1 MSSSDNE
8 KYLHINSNEILQ
20 SFDSLFD
27 ALKVQHLHYD
37 WALQILANI
46 WDGEFSLAFIISI
59 LI

>member
-8 KYLHINSNEILQ
+8 KYLHINSKEILQ

-37 WALQILANI
+37 
-46 WDGEFSLAFIISI
+46 
-59 LI
+59 